1 MKRKTIDTS
10 REMRLWL
17 GQIFIPAA
25 TLVVTALSI
34 PGVRQKAVSGFDRLK
49 SKFNKEKN
57 VLVLLFL
64 FAKNTMCIMRE
75 RLKNIIIKLFV

>member
-25 TLVVTALSI
+25 TLAVTALSI

-57 VLVLLFL
+57 
-64 FAKNTMCIMRE
+64 
-75 RLKNIIIKLFV
+75 